1 MKIVPDTSAII
12 HGTLLE
18 ELKKAKK
25 NVELI
30 IPLAA
35 LDELQAQAS
44 KGREVGFIG
53 LEQLKEVRKICE
65 RKRIKIKFEGE
76 RPSLEDIKL
85 AHSGRIDAMIRDVA
99 KKNNAYLY
107 TCDYVQALVA
117 EAEGVKVKYFEI
129 PVKTSGLKFEDFF
142 TEDTISVHLKE
153 NCVPLAK
160 RGKPGNFKLVEV
172 GDKKLTYEEISEII
186 REISEAARISE
197 QGSVEINRSGATVIQ
212 LGNYRIAIARPPFSD
227 GLEVTIVR
235 PIVKLR
241 LEDYKLSEKL
251 LQRLREE
258 AAGIIIAG
266 PPGSGKCIGLSMPI
280 LSEECVPKSLNA
292 IKKGVMALSQDKLVP
307 SEIEKLAL
315 DFTNTLLIRTRS
327 GRRIIV
333 SEEHPLLV
341 ADGRDLNWKLSK
353 DLKIGEKIAVLR
365 KLDFKGE
372 NIRLPL
378 DRLRDEKIF
387 VVYDG
392 KIVNSLEIEEF
403 KDGMKIFYC
412 GKNGRK
418 SKEINLPLTL
428 TEELAELYGYMLS
441 EGSGDDL
448 AFTNASEKIVGRFKE
463 LMKKVFGLSDEDFY
477 TFKRISIRVRRG
489 KMVEEFFRRIFEIP
503 KRKKSTNS
511 DIPEFLLKADL
522 KVISKF
528 LRAYVD
534 GDGSI
539 SRSGIEISTASRKI
553 AEKICFLLLRF
564 GIFAFIKERV
574 INGKEYYRV
583 LIQDAS
589 NVRKFYLS
597 IGTLTKE
604 EKFAEFLERKSSSNI
619 DLIPAGGI
627 FLKCLKLLNM
637 PYEKYYLNKNEY
649 RRERFFLMLARI
661 ISKYKEFL
669 DRKKE
674 IFSLLELSNLQ
685 EEMRKLIEKAEEKI
699 IERKRFYKKYRKY
712 YERIKL
718 WRRGLERPRLSTLL
732 KLYTAINREFGSC
745 EKEVKLINKWRKR
758 LTSLKE
764 LYKLI
769 FRNSLELT
777 KNKEERRFITYLMNK
792 KDILNMYELGK
803 VEKIVKLF
811 VLKYV
816 MKMKSVERNIAK
828 LFILFNEYILWDEVV
843 EIRNSGK
850 QEVFDLKVKNYSN
863 FFVGTL
869 PVLVHNSTF
878 AASLAEFYRSL
889 GKVVKTLESPRD
901 MQVSDEITQYGPLEG
916 DFEKTAD
923 ILLLVRPDYTIFDE
937 VRKTKDFEIFSD
949 LRLAGVGMVG
959 VVHATNPIDAIQ
971 RFISRVDIGVLPHI
985 VDTVIF
991 IKDGEIK
998 KVYELSLK
1006 VKVPT
1011 GMTQEDLARPV
1022 VEVRDFETGKLEY
1035 EIYTFGE
1042 ENVVVPVE
1050 KERVDVVKKLAEE
1063 RILMEIRKYDPRAS
1077 VEIIGNKAVVKV
1089 DNRVIGRLIGKD
1101 GENISRIERKLG
1113 LRVEVMPK
1121 YSTLGKEVSY
1131 QISESGN
1138 SIEFIFDK
1146 SLAGEVVSFYIDGN
1160 FLFSAM
1166 VGKKGTIK
1174 ISKESDIGKE
1184 LLKAL
1189 YEKKE
1194 IRVFG
1199 KG

>member
-12 HGTLLE
+12 HGILLE

-65 RKRIKIKFEGE
+65 KKKIKIRFEGE

-186 REISEAARISE
+186 KEISEAARISE

-235 PIVKLR
+235 PIVKLS
-241 LEDYKLSEKL
+241 LEDYKLSDKL

-258 AAGIIIAG
+258 AAGILISG
-266 PPGSGKCIGLSMPI
+266 PPGSGK
-280 LSEECVPKSLNA
+280 
-292 IKKGVMALSQDKLVP
+292 
-307 SEIEKLAL
+307 
-315 DFTNTLLIRTRS
+315 
-327 GRRIIV
+327 
-333 SEEHPLLV
+333 
-341 ADGRDLNWKLSK
+341 
-353 DLKIGEKIAVLR
+353 
-365 KLDFKGE
+365 
-372 NIRLPL
+372 
-378 DRLRDEKIF
+378 
-387 VVYDG
+387 
-392 KIVNSLEIEEF
+392 
-403 KDGMKIFYC
+403 
-412 GKNGRK
+412 
-418 SKEINLPLTL
+418 
-428 TEELAELYGYMLS
+428 
-441 EGSGDDL
+441 
-448 AFTNASEKIVGRFKE
+448 
-463 LMKKVFGLSDEDFY
+463 
-477 TFKRISIRVRRG
+477 
-489 KMVEEFFRRIFEIP
+489 
-503 KRKKSTNS
+503 
-511 DIPEFLLKADL
+511 
-522 KVISKF
+522 
-528 LRAYVD
+528 
-534 GDGSI
+534 
-539 SRSGIEISTASRKI
+539 
-553 AEKICFLLLRF
+553 
-564 GIFAFIKERV
+564 
-574 INGKEYYRV
+574 
-583 LIQDAS
+583 
-589 NVRKFYLS
+589 
-597 IGTLTKE
+597 
-604 EKFAEFLERKSSSNI
+604 
-619 DLIPAGGI
+619 
-627 FLKCLKLLNM
+627 
-637 PYEKYYLNKNEY
+637 
-649 RRERFFLMLARI
+649 
-661 ISKYKEFL
+661 
-669 DRKKE
+669 
-674 IFSLLELSNLQ
+674 
-685 EEMRKLIEKAEEKI
+685 
-699 IERKRFYKKYRKY
+699 
-712 YERIKL
+712 
-718 WRRGLERPRLSTLL
+718 
-732 KLYTAINREFGSC
+732 
-745 EKEVKLINKWRKR
+745 
-758 LTSLKE
+758 
-764 LYKLI
+764 
-769 FRNSLELT
+769 
-777 KNKEERRFITYLMNK
+777 
-792 KDILNMYELGK
+792 
-803 VEKIVKLF
+803 
-811 VLKYV
+811 
-816 MKMKSVERNIAK
+816 
-828 LFILFNEYILWDEVV
+828 
-843 EIRNSGK
+843 
-850 QEVFDLKVKNYSN
+850 
-863 FFVGTL
+863 
-869 PVLVHNSTF
+869 STF
-878 AASLAEFYRSL
+878 AASLAEFYKNL

-901 MQVSDEITQYGPLEG
+901 MQVSDEITQYAPLEG

-1035 EIYTFGE
+1035 EIYTYGE
-1042 ENVVVPVE
+1042 ENVIVPIE
-1050 KERVDVVKKLAEE
+1050 KEKVNVVKKLAEE
-1063 RILMEIRKYDPRAS
+1063 RVLMEIRKYDPRAI
-1077 VEIIGNKAVVKV
+1077 VEIIGNKAVAKV

-1101 GENISRIERKLG
+1101 GENISRIERRLG
-1113 LRVEVMPK
+1113 LRIEVLPK
-1121 YSTLGKEVSY
+1121 YYTLGKEVSY

-1138 SIEFIFDK
+1138 SIDFIFEK

-1184 LLKAL
+1184 LLRAI
-1189 YEKKE
+1189 YEKRE
-1194 IRVFG
+1194 IKVFG
-1199 KG
+1199 RE